1 MIKRHSNMKVFP
13 RQALIL
19 FIVSVFLLNAC
30 SNQQNHQ
37 SSLKMKTHQ
46 QNSSNPTAKEKA
58 HWKLPISIPD
68 GEFFKI
74 GGWLSQDKLLYITNK
89 QQTSNLY
96 CYDLVTG
103 KNRLLYKSSYPIGA
117 VQISPEK
124 NSILIQASPSS
135 YEGKITI
142 INLKGVEKYSQ
153 LFPSHELATEWN
165 PYKESELL
173 VSKFNEDWTFQVSLV
188 NFEQKITKELS
199 VPQPFLKWV
208 NANKIAYLNWDT
220 NSQSLFAPLVAHSLT
235 TGKDQSLF
243 PKIYQF
249 STFTNMYLTITINEN
264 EKTEA
269 IYSFYDQ
276 KLQQIYSF
284 KIPQLTKYSDW
295 LVPYYDYIVKNKLFF
310 TFKPLKSTSED
321 SYSQGFQLVS
331 YNLKNGKSSILL
343 NGMNNE
349 PILISPNGEAC
360 LYGNRFEKL
369 IDLNTKKIT
378 ELVKE

>member
-1 MIKRHSNMKVFP
+1 
-13 RQALIL
+13 
-19 FIVSVFLLNAC
+19 
-30 SNQQNHQ
+30 
-37 SSLKMKTHQ
+37 
-46 QNSSNPTAKEKA
+46 
-58 HWKLPISIPD
+58 
-68 GEFFKI
+68 
-74 GGWLSQDKLLYITNK
+74 
-89 QQTSNLY
+89 
-96 CYDLVTG
+96 
-103 KNRLLYKSSYPIGA
+103 
-117 VQISPEK
+117 
-124 NSILIQASPSS
+124 
-135 YEGKITI
+135 
-142 INLKGVEKYSQ
+142 
-153 LFPSHELATEWN
+153 
-165 PYKESELL
+165 
-173 VSKFNEDWTFQVSLV
+173 
-188 NFEQKITKELS
+188 
-199 VPQPFLKWV
+199 LKWV

-276 KLQQIYSF
+276 KLRQIYSF